1 MTEDLT
7 DDPGNRVKQGSRERL
22 VRSSVC
28 QGRVDRYQPRIMGL
42 SWDKGGPRTRQ

>member
-22 VRSSVC
+22 VHPQSVKE
-28 QGRVDRYQPRIMGL
+28 GWTVINLG
-42 SWDKGGPRTRQ
+42 SWD